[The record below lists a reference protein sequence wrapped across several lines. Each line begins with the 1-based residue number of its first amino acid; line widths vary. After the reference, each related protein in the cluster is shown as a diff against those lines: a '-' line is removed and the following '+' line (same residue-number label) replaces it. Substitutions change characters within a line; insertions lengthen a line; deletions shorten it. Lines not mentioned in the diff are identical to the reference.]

1 MSKELEDGRTLANY
15 NIQKESTF
23 HLVPRLRGGSG
34 DEEKRSFE
42 DEHSRLLQ
50 LPKEDDLKSWSLS
63 ISGEEESSSLLE
75 EDSDTDESGNDASKP
90 ANLLR
95 DYAKLA
101 CMFFLMAVVTSALY
115 SALLG
120 NLTPRSFH
128 FCGLLHN

>member
-1 MSKELEDGRTLANY
+1 MWSHSLARDPC
-15 NIQKESTF
+15 IGD
-23 HLVPRLRGGSG
+23 LRWA
-34 DEEKRSFE
+34 SFEVKE

-50 LPKEDDLKSWSLS
+50 LPKEGDLKSLSLS
-63 ISGEEESSSLLE
+63 ISGEEESSSLLLLE
-75 EDSDTDESGNDASKP
+75 EDSDTDESGNDESKP

-101 CMFFLMAVVTSALY
+101 CTFFLMAVVTSALY

-128 FCGLLHN
+128 FCGLSS